1 MQQACIISNLSLAF
15 PTQTMFTQLNFVLF
29 SGQTSAVIG
38 RNGLGKSLLFK
49 LLHLQQHSDLA
60 YSGQIA
66 WHIQH
71 DYLAQLQRLNAK
83 TIAEALDISHLH
95 NAFERIENSSA
106 NFEDYDLVENCWDL
120 PQKWQQILSNAQL
133 PLDLNFPI
141 QYLSEGQKTKL
152 ALCRLFLKQD
162 HYLLLDE
169 PSNHLDA
176 MARKWLI
183 ESIQAHKAGVCIISH
198 DLQLLNQ
205 MQHIYALTAQGLQ
218 HVSGNYAD
226 YVQQHQQQIHAL
238 TQSIQQEK
246 REFKQLKQQQH
257 DSLMKAQK
265 RQRKGAQLRDS
276 NSQAKILLDFKK
288 EQAGQSFGKLRAQQ
302 IRQADETQSSLQEK
316 QTALEKIKPQRF
328 DFQFQSSKQGEILRI
343 HDLQLPYAT
352 TQNIKLS
359 LQAGEKIQLKGANG
373 VGKSSL
379 LKMIDQSQ
387 STEIFFTGQSL
398 YLDQN
403 FSLLNDDF
411 SVIENLA
418 KFNPDILEV
427 EWRNLLGQLRIRRE
441 KALLKLG
448 QLSGG
453 EKLKVALL
461 GISQHH
467 QNIDLLL
474 LDEPENHLDIESR
487 ELLAQAIEQFK
498 GAVILVSHDDCFV
511 KQSGVNE
518 AYLLS

>member
-1 MQQACIISNLSLAF
+1 LSLAF

-83 TIAEALDISHLH
+83 TIAEALNIAHLH

-106 NFEDYDLVENCWDL
+106 SFEDYDLVENCWDL

-205 MQHIYALTAQGLQ
+205 VQHIYALTAQGLQ

-302 IRQADETQSSLQEK
+302 IRQADETQSNLQEK

-373 VGKSSL
+373 VG
-379 LKMIDQSQ
+379 
-387 STEIFFTGQSL
+387 
-398 YLDQN
+398 
-403 FSLLNDDF
+403 
-411 SVIENLA
+411 
-418 KFNPDILEV
+418 NP
-427 EWRNLLGQLRIRRE
+427 
-441 KALLKLG
+441 
-448 QLSGG
+448 
-453 EKLKVALL
+453 
-461 GISQHH
+461 
-467 QNIDLLL
+467 
-474 LDEPENHLDIESR
+474 P
-487 ELLAQAIEQFK
+487 
-498 GAVILVSHDDCFV
+498 
-511 KQSGVNE
+511 
-518 AYLLS
+518 Y